1 MIEKLDYKNLIVI
14 VFCVYLLIIGIVSY
28 SILLNFFDSLTAFF
42 YSSIG
47 SSFLA
52 IIIDLFTVQYI
63 LYNLIEINRTDYLTI
78 LSNKD
83 FEAQFSKLSIK
94 NSKVTVNQFNKAIDL
109 YNEFLKQQE
118 DDKIHLFKVSLTEK
132 ESYKFNNKKFIN
144 I

>member
-14 VFCVYLLIIGIVSY
+14 VFIIYLIIVGTCSY
-28 SILLNFFDSLTAFF
+28 LFILNFVDTLTALF
-42 YSSIG
+42 YALLS
-47 SSFLA
+47 SSFISVVLS
-52 IIIDLFTVQYI
+52 LLTVQYV
-63 LYNLIEINRTDYLTI
+63 LYNFIEIEKESYLKI

-83 FEAQFSKLSIK
+83 FEEQFSKLSIK

-118 DDKIHLFKVSLTEK
+118 DNKIHLFKVSLTEK
-132 ESYKFNNKKFIN
+132 ESYKFDNKKFIN

>member
-14 VFCVYLLIIGIVSY
+14 VFCLYLLIIGIINY
-28 SILLNFFDSLTAFF
+28 SILLNFFDTLTAFF
-42 YSSIG
+42 YSSIS

-52 IIIDLFTVQYI
+52 VIFGLLTVQYV
-63 LYNLIEINRTDYLTI
+63 LYNVIEIDKNAYLKI

-83 FEAQFSKLSIK
+83 FEEQFSKLSIK

-118 DDKIHLFKVSLTEK
+118 DNKIHLFKVSLTEK
-132 ESYKFNNKKFIN
+132 ESYKFDNKKFIN

>member
-14 VFCVYLLIIGIVSY
+14 VFCLYLLIIGIINY
-28 SILLNFFDSLTAFF
+28 SILLNFFDTLTAFF
-42 YSSIG
+42 YSSIS

-52 IIIDLFTVQYI
+52 VIFGLLTVQYV
-63 LYNLIEINRTDYLTI
+63 LYNVIEIDRNAYLKI

-83 FEAQFSKLSIK
+83 FEEQFSKLSIK
-94 NSKVTVNQFNKAIDL
+94 NSKVTVNQFNKAIHL

-132 ESYKFNNKKFIN
+132 ESYKFDNKKFIN